1 MMQAMNRGWGEKDR
15 AVPVVPLGNLVE
27 QIMMQAM
34 NRGWGEKDRAVP
46 VVLQEE
52 SAGVEMRLP

>member
-1 MMQAMNRGWGEKDR
+1 MND
-15 AVPVVPLGNLVE
+15 VPLPLGNLVE

-46 VVLQEE
+46 VVLQGE